1 LYKYK
6 FSENLEANKD
16 KLWEIN
22 MKKRKMVI
30 DSSLKETKSRVII
43 KNFLNKLLNL
53 ESLDK
58 YINEEKKEIS
68 WSIIAEKIKIYSKDD
83 LKNYWA
89 KLMKDL
95 NLDKKCMISQDMKM
109 INYISRNGF
118 ESIDE
123 INFSKIKNKM

>member
-1 LYKYK
+1 MYKYK

-16 KLWEIN
+16 ILWEVN
-22 MKKRKMVI
+22 KKKGKMVI
-30 DSSLKETKSRVII
+30 DSSLKETKSRVIV

-53 ESLDK
+53 ENLDK

-68 WSIIAEKIKIYSKDD
+68 WSIISEKIKIYSQDD

-89 KLMKDL
+89 KLLKDL

-109 INYISRNGF
+109 INYIHRNGF

>member
-22 MKKRKMVI
+22 KKKGKMVI

>member
-1 LYKYK
+1 MYKYK

-22 MKKRKMVI
+22 KKKGKMVI